1 MVSKLSFKGD
11 KKNKKKKSKK
21 HRIDEDE
28 AEHEHDEGN
37 KRVHADNSANK
48 SGNGESQVM
57 IRVNNESVPFN
68 SIDKEEF
75 ETGWTVC
82 TDVSE
87 LTNGPIV
94 ICFEREDEISKD
106 GGKYLGI
113 LNYDTKDRESSLQT
127 SGKNKFDILKDS
139 LTINKNEYDIIDC
152 HNDLIKIE
160 PNSKDQLFLPISID
174 KLISDNLS
182 DGDNI
187 TDKSIK
193 RVIIKNDQGYYLSYD
208 RDSGDSC
215 LKFDSKVVTV
225 NQIFNFR
232 INYRKRN
239 DDGDESEFNGK
250 EGYYFNISVGDIK
263 NKDKLIIIGNKI
275 KVIKDQDDLLNDL
288 NEYLIKIKTIN
299 CNSYNKFKRELKEIN
314 DNKDMIFDN
323 SKDNELLND
332 KIKELINDGYK
343 INNKILKD
351 LKNSIKIG
359 NLNEFLVEFK
369 AKNKSD
375 SMC

>member
-11 KKNKKKKSKK
+11 KKGNKKSRK
-21 HRIDEDE
+21 HRRDDKGPED
-28 AEHEHDEGN
+28 DTGN
-37 KRVHADNSANK
+37 KRLHSESSMNK
-48 SGNGESQVM
+48 VYNGESQVM
-57 IRVNNESVPFN
+57 IRVNNESVPLN
-68 SIDKEEF
+68 SINQEEF

-94 ICFEREDEISKD
+94 ICFEREGDSSTD
-106 GGKYLGI
+106 GNKYIGI
-113 LNYDTKDRESSLQT
+113 LNYDTKDRESSLQI
-127 SGKNKFDILKDS
+127 SGKDRFDIIKDS
-139 LTINKNEYDIIDC
+139 LTINNNDYDIIDC
-152 HNDLIKIE
+152 HSELTKIE

-174 KLISDNLS
+174 KLISDNS
-182 DGDNI
+182 SGSHNNV
-187 TDKSIK
+187 TDKSMK

-208 RDSGDSC
+208 KDSVGVNSC
-215 LKFDSKVVTV
+215 LKFDSKVVTS
-225 NQIFNFR
+225 NQIFNFQIKYKNSNGER
-232 INYRKRN
+232 S
-239 DDGDESEFNGK
+239 GGK
-250 EGYYFNISVGDIK
+250 EGYYFYISVGDIK
-263 NKDKLIIIGNKI
+263 NKDKLIITGDSI
-275 KVIKDQDDLLNDL
+275 KVIRDQDDLLNDL
-288 NEYLIKIKTIN
+288 NEYLVKIKTIN
-299 CNSYNKFKRELKEIN
+299 CNSYNKLKKELKEVK

-332 KIKELINDGYK
+332 KIRELINDGYK
-343 INNKILKD
+343 INNKILKN